1 MLFLLSAVYDFVRE
15 GLGSLTGIQY
25 LLLAVGVVALAPA
38 EDEPQERRLKWHVL
52 QSPRYAA
59 GAVAC
64 VAAAGILMYRVAR
77 DIRHW

>member
-15 GLGSLTGIQY
+15 GWGSLTGIQY

-38 EDEPQERRLKWHVL
+38 ELQPQERQSKWYVF
-52 QSPRYAA
+52 QSPRYVA

-64 VAAAGILMYRVAR
+64 VAAAGILMFRVAR